1 MSQLAIDVTRE
12 STDFQIGFCG
22 GGGGGETCT
31 AAFKSPDSGGPDEH
45 AFSLRNID
53 RGSPSEVGFVVR
65 HFCRTNTPHPPAPG
79 NAPVHCYTGS
89 LFTHHYPQGISLRL
103 STSGQEA
110 GYNVALTSKHQTCDG
125 GQTRSAVS
133 GRELPRPRLRAT
145 YGVARYR
152 LCKERSICWPRKR
165 QGDNRSSP

>member
-1 MSQLAIDVTRE
+1 MASFVRAASASFV
-12 STDFQIGFCG
+12 FC

-89 LFTHHYPQGISLRL
+89 LFTHHYPQSISLRL

-110 GYNVALTSKHQTCDG
+110 GYNVALTSSI
-125 GQTRSAVS
+125 RLAMVVS
-133 GRELPRPRLRAT
+133 EIRCLGPRVTTTPPPCNVRCGKIPIVQREIYMPA
-145 YGVARYR
+145 
-152 LCKERSICWPRKR
+152 
-165 QGDNRSSP
+165 

>member
-1 MSQLAIDVTRE
+1 MVKLLPLPS
-12 STDFQIGFCG
+12 
-22 GGGGGETCT
+22 
-31 AAFKSPDSGGPDEH
+31 KSSDSGGPDEH

-53 RGSPSEVGFVVR
+53 RGSPSEAGFVVR

-125 GQTRSAVS
+125 GRRDPLSRAASYHDPASVQRTVWQDTDCAKRDLYA
-133 GRELPRPRLRAT
+133 GLGNDKEITDLRHSR
-145 YGVARYR
+145 ARA
-152 LCKERSICWPRKR
+152 
-165 QGDNRSSP
+165 G